1 MVPASRSVRKNGK
14 DAEFSMDTENVMRGI
29 IDMHIHAAPDVRA
42 RRLDDLEL
50 MEESVKRGVRAIVLK
65 SHNVPTADRAY
76 LVNRVCAKKYPDAD
90 FTAFGGL
97 CLNRPV
103 GGLNPDAAETALKL
117 GAKVIWLPTN
127 TAENHLRKN
136 GKDPAKGVAVVRD
149 GKVVPE
155 LQDIFALVKQYDAV
169 LATGHIGAEEC
180 FPVVEAARA
189 AGVEKI
195 VITHPEFWV
204 VGMTP
209 EQQADIVRRYD
220 VLLESVYAQPINGGY
235 KINIE
240 DNIKAMQAIGP
251 EHFVISTDSGQTVN
265 PYWYESYTTYYK
277 AAAAVFTP
285 QQMQKMTHDN
295 PAWLLGIQNKTEA

>member
-1 MVPASRSVRKNGK
+1 MP
-14 DAEFSMDTENVMRGI
+14 
-29 IDMHIHAAPDVRA
+29 
-42 RRLDDLEL
+42 
-50 MEESVKRGVRAIVLK
+50 VLK

-76 LVNRVCAKKYPDAD
+76 LVNRVAAEKYPDVK

-103 GGLNPDAAETALKL
+103 GGLNPDAAETSLKL

-127 TAENHLRKN
+127 TAENHYRKN
-136 GKDPAKGVAVVRD
+136 GKDPSTGVVVTRD
-149 GKVVPE
+149 GKAVDE
-155 LQDIFALVKQYDAV
+155 LQDIFALVKQYNAV

-209 EQQADIVRRYD
+209 EQQADIVRKYD
-220 VLLESVYAQPINGGY
+220 VLLESVYAQPVNGSY
-235 KINIE
+235 KINIP
-240 DNIKAMQAIGP
+240 DNIAAMKAIGP

-265 PYWYESYTTYYK
+265 PYWYESYTTYFK
-277 AAAAVFTP
+277 AVSEVFTSE
-285 QQMQKMTHDN
+285 QVRKMTHDN
-295 PAWLLGIQNKTEA
+295 PAWLLDIDQ

>member
-1 MVPASRSVRKNGK
+1 M
-14 DAEFSMDTENVMRGI
+14 ENAMQGI

-42 RRLDDLEL
+42 RKLDDLEL
-50 MEESVKRGVRAIVLK
+50 MEASVQRGVRAIVLK

-76 LVNRVCAKKYPDAD
+76 LVNRVAAEKYPDVK

-103 GGLNPDAAETALKL
+103 GGLNPDAAETSLKL

-127 TAENHLRKN
+127 TAENHYRKN
-136 GKDPAKGVAVVRD
+136 GKEPSKGVVVTRD
-149 GKVVPE
+149 GKAVDE
-155 LQDIFALVKQYDAV
+155 LQDIFALVKQYNAV

-209 EQQADIVRRYD
+209 EQQADIVRKYD
-220 VLLESVYAQPINGGY
+220 VLLESVYAQPVNGSY
-235 KINIE
+235 KINIP
-240 DNIKAMQAIGP
+240 DNIAAMKAIGP

-265 PYWYESYTTYYK
+265 PYWYESYTTYFK
-277 AAAAVFTP
+277 AVSEVFTSE
-285 QQMQKMTHDN
+285 QVRRMTHDN
-295 PAWLLGIQNKTEA
+295 PAWLLDIDQ

>member
-1 MVPASRSVRKNGK
+1 M
-14 DAEFSMDTENVMRGI
+14 ENVMQGI

-42 RRLDDLEL
+42 RKLDDLEL
-50 MEESVKRGVRAIVLK
+50 MEASVQRGVRAIVLK

-76 LVNRVCAKKYPDAD
+76 LVNRVAAEKYPDVK

-103 GGLNPDAAETALKL
+103 GGLNPDAVETSLKQ

-127 TAENHLRKN
+127 TAENHNRKN
-136 GKDPAKGVAVVRD
+136 GKDCSTGVVVTRD
-149 GKVVPE
+149 GKAVDE
-155 LQDIFALVKQYDAV
+155 LQDIFALVKQYNAV

-180 FPVVEAARA
+180 FPVVEAARV

-209 EQQADIVRRYD
+209 EQQADIVRKYD
-220 VLLESVYAQPINGGY
+220 VLLESVYAQPVNGSY
-235 KINIE
+235 KINIP
-240 DNIKAMQAIGP
+240 DNIAAMKAIGP

-265 PYWYESYTTYYK
+265 PYWYESYTTYFK
-277 AAAAVFTP
+277 AVSEVFTSE
-285 QQMQKMTHDN
+285 QVRKMTHDN
-295 PAWLLGIQNKTEA
+295 PAWLLDIDQ

>member
-1 MVPASRSVRKNGK
+1 M
-14 DAEFSMDTENVMRGI
+14 ENVMQGI

-42 RRLDDLEL
+42 RKLDDLEL
-50 MEESVKRGVRAIVLK
+50 MEASVQRGVRAIVLK

-76 LVNRVCAKKYPDAD
+76 LVNRVAAEKYPDVK

-97 CLNRPV
+97 CLNHPV
-103 GGLNPDAAETALKL
+103 GGLNPDAVETSLKL

-127 TAENHLRKN
+127 TAENHYRKN
-136 GKDPAKGVAVVRD
+136 GKDPSNGVVVTRD
-149 GKVVPE
+149 GKAVDE
-155 LQDIFALVKQYDAV
+155 LQDIFALVKQYNAV

-209 EQQADIVRRYD
+209 EQQADIVRKYD
-220 VLLESVYAQPINGGY
+220 VLLESVYAQPVNGSY
-235 KINIE
+235 KINIP
-240 DNIKAMQAIGP
+240 DNIAAMKAIGP

-265 PYWYESYTTYYK
+265 PYWYESYTTYFK
-277 AAAAVFTP
+277 AVSEVFTSE
-285 QQMQKMTHDN
+285 QVRRMTHDN
-295 PAWLLGIQNKTEA
+295 PAWLLDIDQ

>member
-1 MVPASRSVRKNGK
+1 M
-14 DAEFSMDTENVMRGI
+14 ENVMQGI

-42 RRLDDLEL
+42 RKLDDLEL
-50 MEESVKRGVRAIVLK
+50 MEASVQRGVRAIVLK

-76 LVNRVCAKKYPDAD
+76 LVNRVAAEKYPDVK

-103 GGLNPDAAETALKL
+103 GGLNPDAAETSLKL

-127 TAENHLRKN
+127 TAENHYRKN
-136 GKDPAKGVAVVRD
+136 GKDPSTGVVVTRD
-149 GKVVPE
+149 GKAVDE
-155 LQDIFALVKQYDAV
+155 LQDIFALVKQYNAV

-209 EQQADIVRRYD
+209 EQQADIVRKYD
-220 VLLESVYAQPINGGY
+220 VLLESVYAQPVNGSY
-235 KINIE
+235 KINIP
-240 DNIKAMQAIGP
+240 DNIAAMKAIGP

-265 PYWYESYTTYYK
+265 PYWYESYTTYFK
-277 AAAAVFTP
+277 AVSEVFTSE
-285 QQMQKMTHDN
+285 QVRKMTHDN
-295 PAWLLGIQNKTEA
+295 PAWLLDIDQ

>member
-1 MVPASRSVRKNGK
+1 M
-14 DAEFSMDTENVMRGI
+14 ENVMQGI

-42 RRLDDLEL
+42 RKLDDLEL
-50 MEESVKRGVRAIVLK
+50 MEASVQRGVRAIVLK

-76 LVNRVCAKKYPDAD
+76 LVNRVAAEKYPDVK
-90 FTAFGGL
+90 FTVFGGL
-97 CLNRPV
+97 CLNHPV
-103 GGLNPDAAETALKL
+103 GGLNPDAVETSLKL

-127 TAENHLRKN
+127 TAENHYRKN
-136 GKDPAKGVAVVRD
+136 GKDPSKGVVVTRD
-149 GKVVPE
+149 GKAVDE
-155 LQDIFALVKQYDAV
+155 LQDIFALVKQYNAV

-209 EQQADIVRRYD
+209 EQQADIVRKYD
-220 VLLESVYAQPINGGY
+220 VLLESVYAQPVNGSY
-235 KINIE
+235 KINIP
-240 DNIKAMQAIGP
+240 DNIAAMKAIGP

-265 PYWYESYTTYYK
+265 PYWYESYTKYFK
-277 AAAAVFTP
+277 AVSEVFTSE
-285 QQMQKMTHDN
+285 QVRRMTHDN
-295 PAWLLGIQNKTEA
+295 PAWLLDIDQ

>member
-1 MVPASRSVRKNGK
+1 M
-14 DAEFSMDTENVMRGI
+14 ENVMQGI

-42 RRLDDLEL
+42 RKLDDLEL
-50 MEESVKRGVRAIVLK
+50 MEASVQRGVRAIVLK

-76 LVNRVCAKKYPDAD
+76 LVNRVAAEKYPDVK

-103 GGLNPDAAETALKL
+103 GGLNPDAVETSLKL

-127 TAENHLRKN
+127 TAENHYRTN
-136 GKDPAKGVAVVRD
+136 GKDSSTGVVVTRD
-149 GKVVPE
+149 GKAVDE
-155 LQDIFALVKQYDAV
+155 LQDIFALVKQYNAV

-180 FPVVEAARA
+180 FPVVEAARV

-209 EQQADIVRRYD
+209 EQQADIVRKYD
-220 VLLESVYAQPINGGY
+220 VLLESVYAQPVNGSY
-235 KINIE
+235 KINIP
-240 DNIKAMQAIGP
+240 DNIAAMKAIGP

-265 PYWYESYTTYYK
+265 PYWYESYTTYFK
-277 AAAAVFTP
+277 AVSEVFTSE
-285 QQMQKMTHDN
+285 QVRKMTHDN
-295 PAWLLGIQNKTEA
+295 PAWLLDIDQ

>member
-1 MVPASRSVRKNGK
+1 M
-14 DAEFSMDTENVMRGI
+14 ENVMQGI

-42 RRLDDLEL
+42 RKLDDLEL
-50 MEESVKRGVRAIVLK
+50 MEASVQRGVRAIVLK

-76 LVNRVCAKKYPDAD
+76 LVNRVAAEKYPDVK

-103 GGLNPDAAETALKL
+103 GGLNPDAVETSLKL

-127 TAENHLRKN
+127 TAENHYRKN
-136 GKDPAKGVAVVRD
+136 GKDPSKGVVVTRD
-149 GKVVPE
+149 GKAVDE
-155 LQDIFALVKQYDAV
+155 LQDIFALVKQYNAV

-209 EQQADIVRRYD
+209 EQQADIVRKYD
-220 VLLESVYAQPINGGY
+220 VLLESVYAQPVNSSY
-235 KINIE
+235 KINIP
-240 DNIKAMQAIGP
+240 DNIAAMKAIGP

-265 PYWYESYTTYYK
+265 PYWYESYTTYFK
-277 AAAAVFTP
+277 AVSEVFTSE
-285 QQMQKMTHDN
+285 QVRRMTHDN
-295 PAWLLGIQNKTEA
+295 PAWLLDIDQ

>member
-1 MVPASRSVRKNGK
+1 M
-14 DAEFSMDTENVMRGI
+14 ENVMQGI

-42 RRLDDLEL
+42 RKLDDLEL
-50 MEESVKRGVRAIVLK
+50 MEASVQRGVRAIVLK

-76 LVNRVCAKKYPDAD
+76 LVNRVAAEKYPDVK

-103 GGLNPDAAETALKL
+103 GGLNPDAVETSLKL

-127 TAENHLRKN
+127 TAENHYRKN
-136 GKDPAKGVAVVRD
+136 GKDPSQGVVVTRD
-149 GKVVPE
+149 GKAVDE
-155 LQDIFALVKQYDAV
+155 LQDIFALVKQYNAV

-209 EQQADIVRRYD
+209 EQQADIVRKYD
-220 VLLESVYAQPINGGY
+220 VLLESVYAQPVNGSY
-235 KINIE
+235 KINIP
-240 DNIKAMQAIGP
+240 DNIAAMKAIGP

-265 PYWYESYTTYYK
+265 PYWYESYTTYFK
-277 AAAAVFTP
+277 AVSEVFTSE
-285 QQMQKMTHDN
+285 QVRKMTHDN
-295 PAWLLGIQNKTEA
+295 PAWLLDIDQ

>member
-1 MVPASRSVRKNGK
+1 M
-14 DAEFSMDTENVMRGI
+14 ENAMQGI

-42 RRLDDLEL
+42 RKLDDLEL
-50 MEESVKRGVRAIVLK
+50 MEASVQRGVRAIVLK

-76 LVNRVCAKKYPDAD
+76 LVNRVAKEKYPEAN

-103 GGLNPDAAETALKL
+103 GGLNPDAVETSLKL

-127 TAENHLRKN
+127 TAENHLHKN
-136 GKDPAKGVAVVRD
+136 GKDPSKGVKVLENGRVVD
-149 GKVVPE
+149 A
-155 LQDIFALVKQYDAV
+155 LQDVFALVKQYNAV

-204 VGMTP
+204 VGMTQA
-209 EQQADIVRRYD
+209 QQAEIVKKYD
-220 VLLESVYAQPINGGY
+220 VLLESVYAQPVNGGY
-235 KINIE
+235 KINIP
-240 DNIKAMQAIGP
+240 DNIAAMQAIGP
-251 EHFVISTDSGQTVN
+251 EHFVLSTDSGQTVN
-265 PYWYESYTTYYK
+265 PYWYESYTTYFN
-277 AAAAVFTP
+277 AVSEVFTP
-285 QQMQKMTHDN
+285 EQVRKMTHDN
-295 PAWLLGIQNKTEA
+295 PAWLLDIDQ

>member
-1 MVPASRSVRKNGK
+1 M
-14 DAEFSMDTENVMRGI
+14 ENVMQGI

-42 RRLDDLEL
+42 RKLDDLEL
-50 MEESVKRGVRAIVLK
+50 MEASVQRGVRAIVLK

-76 LVNRVCAKKYPDAD
+76 LVNRVAAEKYPDVK

-103 GGLNPDAAETALKL
+103 GGLNPDAVETSLKL

-127 TAENHLRKN
+127 TAENHYRKN
-136 GKDPAKGVAVVRD
+136 GKDPSKGVVVTRD
-149 GKVVPE
+149 GKAVDE
-155 LQDIFALVKQYDAV
+155 LQDIFALVKQYNAV

-180 FPVVEAARA
+180 FPVVEAARG

-209 EQQADIVRRYD
+209 EQQADIVRKYD
-220 VLLESVYAQPINGGY
+220 VLLESVYAQPVNGSY
-235 KINIE
+235 KINIP
-240 DNIKAMQAIGP
+240 DNIAAMKAIGP

-265 PYWYESYTTYYK
+265 PYWYESYTTYFK
-277 AAAAVFTP
+277 AVSEVFTSE
-285 QQMQKMTHDN
+285 QVRRMTHDN
-295 PAWLLGIQNKTEA
+295 PAWLLDIDQ

>member
-1 MVPASRSVRKNGK
+1 M
-14 DAEFSMDTENVMRGI
+14 ENVMQGI

-42 RRLDDLEL
+42 RKLDDLEL
-50 MEESVKRGVRAIVLK
+50 MEASVQRGVRAIVLK

-76 LVNRVCAKKYPDAD
+76 LVNRVAAEKYPDVK

-103 GGLNPDAAETALKL
+103 GGLNPDAVETSLKL

-127 TAENHLRKN
+127 TAENHYRKN
-136 GKDPAKGVAVVRD
+136 GNDPSPGVVVTRD
-149 GKVVPE
+149 GKAVDE
-155 LQDIFALVKQYDAV
+155 LQDIFALVKQYNAV

-209 EQQADIVRRYD
+209 EQQADIVRKYD
-220 VLLESVYAQPINGGY
+220 VLLESVYAQPVNGSY
-235 KINIE
+235 KINIP
-240 DNIKAMQAIGP
+240 DNIAAMKAIGP

-265 PYWYESYTTYYK
+265 PYWYESYTTYFK
-277 AAAAVFTP
+277 AVSEVFTSE
-285 QQMQKMTHDN
+285 QVRRMTHDN
-295 PAWLLGIQNKTEA
+295 PAWLLDIDQ

>member
-1 MVPASRSVRKNGK
+1 M
-14 DAEFSMDTENVMRGI
+14 ENVMQGI

-42 RRLDDLEL
+42 RKLDDLEL
-50 MEESVKRGVRAIVLK
+50 MEASVQRGVRAIVLK

-76 LVNRVCAKKYPDAD
+76 LVNRVAAEKYPDVK
-90 FTAFGGL
+90 FTASGGL

-103 GGLNPDAAETALKL
+103 GGLNPDAVETSLKL

-127 TAENHLRKN
+127 TAENHYRKN
-136 GKDPAKGVAVVRD
+136 GKDSSTGVVVTRD
-149 GKVVPE
+149 GKAVDE
-155 LQDIFALVKQYDAV
+155 LQDIFALVKQYNAV

-180 FPVVEAARA
+180 FPVVEAARV

-209 EQQADIVRRYD
+209 EQQADIVRKYD
-220 VLLESVYAQPINGGY
+220 VLLESVYAQPVNGSY
-235 KINIE
+235 KINIP
-240 DNIKAMQAIGP
+240 DNIAAMKAIGP

-265 PYWYESYTTYYK
+265 PYWYESYTTYFK
-277 AAAAVFTP
+277 AVSEVFTSE
-285 QQMQKMTHDN
+285 QVRKMTHDN
-295 PAWLLGIQNKTEA
+295 PAWLLDIDQ

>member
-1 MVPASRSVRKNGK
+1 M
-14 DAEFSMDTENVMRGI
+14 ENAMQGI

-42 RRLDDLEL
+42 RKLDDLEL
-50 MEESVKRGVRAIVLK
+50 MEASVQRGVRAIVLK

-76 LVNRVCAKKYPDAD
+76 LVNRVAAEKYPDVK

-103 GGLNPDAAETALKL
+103 GGLNPDAAETSLKL

-127 TAENHLRKN
+127 TAENHYRKN
-136 GKDPAKGVAVVRD
+136 GKDPSTGVVVTRD
-149 GKVVPE
+149 GKAVDE
-155 LQDIFALVKQYDAV
+155 LQDIFALVKQYNAV

-209 EQQADIVRRYD
+209 EQQADIVRKYD
-220 VLLESVYAQPINGGY
+220 VLLESVYTQPVNGSY
-235 KINIE
+235 KINIP
-240 DNIKAMQAIGP
+240 DNIAAMKAIGP

-265 PYWYESYTTYYK
+265 PYWYESYTTYFK
-277 AAAAVFTP
+277 AVSEVFTSE
-285 QQMQKMTHDN
+285 QVRRMTHDN
-295 PAWLLGIQNKTEA
+295 PAWLLDIDQ

>member
-1 MVPASRSVRKNGK
+1 M
-14 DAEFSMDTENVMRGI
+14 ENVMQGI

-42 RRLDDLEL
+42 RKLDDLEL
-50 MEESVKRGVRAIVLK
+50 MEASVQRGVRAIVLK
-65 SHNVPTADRAY
+65 SHNFPTADRAY
-76 LVNRVCAKKYPDAD
+76 LVNRVAAEKYPDAK

-97 CLNRPV
+97 CLNHPV
-103 GGLNPDAAETALKL
+103 GGLNPDAVETSLKL

-127 TAENHLRKN
+127 TAENHYRKN
-136 GKDPAKGVAVVRD
+136 GKDPSKGVVVTCD
-149 GKVVPE
+149 GKAVDE
-155 LQDIFALVKQYDAV
+155 LQDIFALVKQYNAV

-209 EQQADIVRRYD
+209 EQQADIVRKYD
-220 VLLESVYAQPINGGY
+220 VLLESVYAQPVNGGY
-235 KINIE
+235 KINIP
-240 DNIKAMQAIGP
+240 DNIAAMKAIGP

-265 PYWYESYTTYYK
+265 PYWYESYTTYFK
-277 AAAAVFTP
+277 AVSEAFTP
-285 QQMQKMTHDN
+285 EQVCKMTHDN
-295 PAWLLGIQNKTEA
+295 PAWLLDIDQ

>member
-1 MVPASRSVRKNGK
+1 M
-14 DAEFSMDTENVMRGI
+14 ENVMQGI

-42 RRLDDLEL
+42 RKLDDLEL
-50 MEESVKRGVRAIVLK
+50 MEASVQRGVRAIVLK

-76 LVNRVCAKKYPDAD
+76 LVNRVAAEKYPDVK

-103 GGLNPDAAETALKL
+103 GGLNPDAVETSLKL

-127 TAENHLRKN
+127 TAENHYRKN
-136 GKDPAKGVAVVRD
+136 GKDPSKGVVVTRD
-149 GKVVPE
+149 GKAVDE
-155 LQDIFALVKQYDAV
+155 LQDIFALVKQYNAV

-209 EQQADIVRRYD
+209 EQQADIVRKYD
-220 VLLESVYAQPINGGY
+220 VLLESVYAQPVNGSY
-235 KINIE
+235 KINIP
-240 DNIKAMQAIGP
+240 DNIAAMKAIGP
-251 EHFVISTDSGQTVN
+251 ERFVISTDSGQTVN
-265 PYWYESYTTYYK
+265 PYWYESYTTYFK
-277 AAAAVFTP
+277 AVSEVFTSE
-285 QQMQKMTHDN
+285 QVRRMTHDN
-295 PAWLLGIQNKTEA
+295 PAWLLDIDQ

>member
-1 MVPASRSVRKNGK
+1 M
-14 DAEFSMDTENVMRGI
+14 ENVMQGI

-42 RRLDDLEL
+42 RKLDDLEL
-50 MEESVKRGVRAIVLK
+50 MEASVQRGVRAIVLK

-76 LVNRVCAKKYPDAD
+76 LVNRVAAEKYPDVK

-103 GGLNPDAAETALKL
+103 GGLNPDAVETSLKL

-127 TAENHLRKN
+127 TAENHYRKN
-136 GKDPAKGVAVVRD
+136 GKAPSKGVVVTRD
-149 GKVVPE
+149 GKAVDE
-155 LQDIFALVKQYDAV
+155 LQDIFALVKQYNAV

-195 VITHPEFWV
+195 VVTHPEFWV

-209 EQQADIVRRYD
+209 EQQADIVRKYD
-220 VLLESVYAQPINGGY
+220 VLLESVYAQPVNGGY
-235 KINIE
+235 KINIP
-240 DNIKAMQAIGP
+240 DNIAAMKAIGP

-265 PYWYESYTTYYK
+265 PYWYESYTTYFK
-277 AAAAVFTP
+277 AVSEVFTSE
-285 QQMQKMTHDN
+285 QVRRMTHDN
-295 PAWLLGIQNKTEA
+295 PAWLLDIDQ

>member
-1 MVPASRSVRKNGK
+1 M
-14 DAEFSMDTENVMRGI
+14 ENVMQGI

-42 RRLDDLEL
+42 RKLDDLEL
-50 MEESVKRGVRAIVLK
+50 MESSVQRGVRAIVLK

-76 LVNRVCAKKYPDAD
+76 LVNRVAAEKYPDVK

-97 CLNRPV
+97 CLNHPA
-103 GGLNPDAAETALKL
+103 GGLNPDAVETSLKL

-127 TAENHLRKN
+127 TAENHYRKN
-136 GKDPAKGVAVVRD
+136 GKDPSKGVVVTRD
-149 GKVVPE
+149 GKAVDE
-155 LQDIFALVKQYDAV
+155 LQDIFALVKQYNAV

-209 EQQADIVRRYD
+209 EQQADIVRKYD
-220 VLLESVYAQPINGGY
+220 VLLESVYAQPVNGGY
-235 KINIE
+235 KINIP
-240 DNIKAMQAIGP
+240 DNIAAMKAIGP

-265 PYWYESYTTYYK
+265 PYWYESYTTYFK
-277 AAAAVFTP
+277 AVSEVFTSE
-285 QQMQKMTHDN
+285 QVRKMTHDN
-295 PAWLLGIQNKTEA
+295 PAWLLDIDQ

>member
-1 MVPASRSVRKNGK
+1 M
-14 DAEFSMDTENVMRGI
+14 ENVMQGI

-42 RRLDDLEL
+42 RKLDDLEL
-50 MEESVKRGVRAIVLK
+50 MEASVQRGVRAIVLK

-76 LVNRVCAKKYPDAD
+76 LVNRVAAEKYPDVK

-103 GGLNPDAAETALKL
+103 GGLNPDAVETSLKL

-127 TAENHLRKN
+127 TAENHYRKN
-136 GKDPAKGVAVVRD
+136 GKDPSQGVVVTRD
-149 GKVVPE
+149 GKAVDE
-155 LQDIFALVKQYDAV
+155 LQDIFALVKQYNAV

-209 EQQADIVRRYD
+209 EQQADIVRKYD
-220 VLLESVYAQPINGGY
+220 VLLESVYAQPVNGSY
-235 KINIE
+235 KINIP
-240 DNIKAMQAIGP
+240 DNIAAMKAIGP

-265 PYWYESYTTYYK
+265 PYWYESYTTYFK
-277 AAAAVFTP
+277 AVSEVFTSE
-285 QQMQKMTHDN
+285 QVRRMTHDN
-295 PAWLLGIQNKTEA
+295 PAWLLDIDQ

>member
-1 MVPASRSVRKNGK
+1 M
-14 DAEFSMDTENVMRGI
+14 ENVMQGI

-42 RRLDDLEL
+42 RKLDDLEL
-50 MEESVKRGVRAIVLK
+50 MEASVQRGVRAIVLK

-76 LVNRVCAKKYPDAD
+76 LVNRVAAEKYPDVK

-103 GGLNPDAAETALKL
+103 GGLNPDAVETSLKL

-127 TAENHLRKN
+127 TAENHYRKN
-136 GKDPAKGVAVVRD
+136 GKEPSKGVVVTRD
-149 GKVVPE
+149 GKVVDE
-155 LQDIFALVKQYDAV
+155 LQDIFALVKQYNAV

-209 EQQADIVRRYD
+209 EQQADIVRKYD
-220 VLLESVYAQPINGGY
+220 VLLESVYAQPVNGSY
-235 KINIE
+235 KINIP
-240 DNIKAMQAIGP
+240 DNIAAMKAIGP

-265 PYWYESYTTYYK
+265 PYWYESYTTYFK
-277 AAAAVFTP
+277 AVSEVFTSE
-285 QQMQKMTHDN
+285 QVRRMTHDN
-295 PAWLLGIQNKTEA
+295 PAWLLDIDQ

>member
-1 MVPASRSVRKNGK
+1 M
-14 DAEFSMDTENVMRGI
+14 ENVMQGI

-42 RRLDDLEL
+42 RKLDDLEL
-50 MEESVKRGVRAIVLK
+50 MEASVQRGVRAIVLK

-76 LVNRVCAKKYPDAD
+76 LVNRVAAEKYPDVK

-103 GGLNPDAAETALKL
+103 GGLNPDAVETSLKL

-127 TAENHLRKN
+127 TAENHYRKN
-136 GKDPAKGVAVVRD
+136 GKDYSTGVVVTRD
-149 GKVVPE
+149 GKAVDE
-155 LQDIFALVKQYDAV
+155 LQDIFALVKQYNAV

-209 EQQADIVRRYD
+209 EQQADIVRKYD
-220 VLLESVYAQPINGGY
+220 VLLESVYAQPVNGSY
-235 KINIE
+235 KINIP
-240 DNIKAMQAIGP
+240 DNIAAMKAIGP

-265 PYWYESYTTYYK
+265 PYWYESYTTYFK
-277 AAAAVFTP
+277 AVSEVFTSE
-285 QQMQKMTHDN
+285 QVRRMTHDN
-295 PAWLLGIQNKTEA
+295 PAWLLDIDQ

>member
-1 MVPASRSVRKNGK
+1 M
-14 DAEFSMDTENVMRGI
+14 ENAMQGI

-42 RRLDDLEL
+42 RKLDDLEL
-50 MEESVKRGVRAIVLK
+50 MEASVQRGVRAIVLK

-76 LVNRVCAKKYPDAD
+76 LVNRVAAEKYPDVK

-103 GGLNPDAAETALKL
+103 GGLNPDAAETSLKL

-127 TAENHLRKN
+127 TAENHYRKN
-136 GKDPAKGVAVVRD
+136 GKDPSTGVVVTRD
-149 GKVVPE
+149 GKAVDE
-155 LQDIFALVKQYDAV
+155 LQDIFALVKQYNAV

-209 EQQADIVRRYD
+209 EQQADIVRKYD
-220 VLLESVYAQPINGGY
+220 VLLESVYAQPVNGSY
-235 KINIE
+235 KINIP
-240 DNIKAMQAIGP
+240 DNIAAMKAIGP
-251 EHFVISTDSGQTVN
+251 EHFVLSTDSGQTVN
-265 PYWYESYTTYYK
+265 PYWYESYTTYFK
-277 AAAAVFTP
+277 AVSEVFTSE
-285 QQMQKMTHDN
+285 QVRRMTHDN
-295 PAWLLGIQNKTEA
+295 PAWLLDIDQ

>member
-1 MVPASRSVRKNGK
+1 M
-14 DAEFSMDTENVMRGI
+14 ENVMQGI

-42 RRLDDLEL
+42 RKLDDLEL
-50 MEESVKRGVRAIVLK
+50 MESSVQRGVRAIVLK

-76 LVNRVCAKKYPDAD
+76 LVNRVAAEKYPDVK
-90 FTAFGGL
+90 FTAFGEL

-103 GGLNPDAAETALKL
+103 GGLNPDAVETSLKL

-127 TAENHLRKN
+127 TAENHYRKN
-136 GKDPAKGVAVVRD
+136 GKDPSKGVVVTRD
-149 GKVVPE
+149 GKAVDE
-155 LQDIFALVKQYDAV
+155 LQDIFALVKQYNAV

-209 EQQADIVRRYD
+209 EQQADIVRKYD
-220 VLLESVYAQPINGGY
+220 VLLESVYAQPVNGGY
-235 KINIE
+235 KINIP
-240 DNIKAMQAIGP
+240 DNIAAMKAIGP

-265 PYWYESYTTYYK
+265 PYWYESYTTYFK
-277 AAAAVFTP
+277 AVSEVFTSE
-285 QQMQKMTHDN
+285 QVRKMTHDN
-295 PAWLLGIQNKTEA
+295 PAWLLDIDQ

>member
-1 MVPASRSVRKNGK
+1 M
-14 DAEFSMDTENVMRGI
+14 ENVMQGI

-42 RRLDDLEL
+42 RKLDDLEL
-50 MEESVKRGVRAIVLK
+50 MEASVQRGVRAIVLK

-76 LVNRVCAKKYPDAD
+76 LVNRVAAEKYPDVK

-97 CLNRPV
+97 CLNHPV
-103 GGLNPDAAETALKL
+103 GGLNPDAVETSLKL

-127 TAENHLRKN
+127 TAENHYRKN
-136 GKDPAKGVAVVRD
+136 GKAPSKGVVVTRD
-149 GKVVPE
+149 GKAVDE
-155 LQDIFALVKQYDAV
+155 LQDIFALVKQYNAV

-209 EQQADIVRRYD
+209 EQQADIVRKYD
-220 VLLESVYAQPINGGY
+220 VLLESVYAQPVNGSY
-235 KINIE
+235 KINIP
-240 DNIKAMQAIGP
+240 DNIAAMKAIGP

-265 PYWYESYTTYYK
+265 PYWYESYTTYFK
-277 AAAAVFTP
+277 AVSEAFTSE
-285 QQMQKMTHDN
+285 QVRKMTHDN
-295 PAWLLGIQNKTEA
+295 PAWLLDIDQ

>member
-1 MVPASRSVRKNGK
+1 M
-14 DAEFSMDTENVMRGI
+14 ENVMQGI

-42 RRLDDLEL
+42 RKLDDLEL
-50 MEESVKRGVRAIVLK
+50 MEASVQRGVRAIVLK

-76 LVNRVCAKKYPDAD
+76 LVNRVAAEKHPDVK

-97 CLNRPV
+97 CLNHPV
-103 GGLNPDAAETALKL
+103 GGLNPDAVETSLKL

-127 TAENHLRKN
+127 TAENHYRKN
-136 GKDPAKGVAVVRD
+136 GKDPSQGVVVTRD
-149 GKVVPE
+149 GKAVDE
-155 LQDIFALVKQYDAV
+155 LQDIFALVKQYNAV

-209 EQQADIVRRYD
+209 EQQADIVRKYD
-220 VLLESVYAQPINGGY
+220 VLLESVYAQPVNGGY
-235 KINIE
+235 KINIP
-240 DNIKAMQAIGP
+240 DNIAAMKAIGP
-251 EHFVISTDSGQTVN
+251 ERFVISTDSGQTVN
-265 PYWYESYTTYYK
+265 PYWYESYTTYFK
-277 AAAAVFTP
+277 AVSEAFTSE
-285 QQMQKMTHDN
+285 QVRKMTHDN
-295 PAWLLGIQNKTEA
+295 PAWLLDIDQ

>member
-1 MVPASRSVRKNGK
+1 M
-14 DAEFSMDTENVMRGI
+14 ENVMQGI

-42 RRLDDLEL
+42 RKLDDLEL
-50 MEESVKRGVRAIVLK
+50 MEASVQRGVRAIVLK

-76 LVNRVCAKKYPDAD
+76 LVNRVAAEKYPDVK

-103 GGLNPDAAETALKL
+103 GGLNPDAVETSLKL

-127 TAENHLRKN
+127 TAENHYRKN
-136 GKDPAKGVAVVRD
+136 GKAPSKGVVVTRD
-149 GKVVPE
+149 GKAVDE
-155 LQDIFALVKQYDAV
+155 LQDIFALVKQYNAV

-180 FPVVEAARA
+180 FPVVEAART

-204 VGMTP
+204 VGMTQ
-209 EQQADIVRRYD
+209 EQQAEIVKKYD
-220 VLLESVYAQPINGGY
+220 VLLESVYAQPVNGSY
-235 KINIE
+235 KINIP
-240 DNIKAMQAIGP
+240 DNIAAMKAIGP

-265 PYWYESYTTYYK
+265 PYWYESYTTYFK
-277 AAAAVFTP
+277 AVSEVFTSE
-285 QQMQKMTHDN
+285 QVRKMTHDN
-295 PAWLLGIQNKTEA
+295 PAWLLDIDQ

>member
-1 MVPASRSVRKNGK
+1 M
-14 DAEFSMDTENVMRGI
+14 ENVMQGI
-29 IDMHIHAAPDVRA
+29 IDMHIHAGPDVRA
-42 RRLDDLEL
+42 RKLDDFEL
-50 MEESVKRGVRAIVLK
+50 MEASVQRGVRAIVLK

-76 LVNRVCAKKYPDAD
+76 LVNRVAAEKYPDVK

-103 GGLNPDAAETALKL
+103 GGLNPDAVETSLKL

-127 TAENHLRKN
+127 TAENHYRKN
-136 GKDPAKGVAVVRD
+136 GKEPSKGVVVTRD
-149 GKVVPE
+149 GKVVDE
-155 LQDIFALVKQYDAV
+155 LQDIFALVKQYNAV

-189 AGVEKI
+189 AGVKKI

-209 EQQADIVRRYD
+209 EQQADIVRKYD
-220 VLLESVYAQPINGGY
+220 VLLESVYAQPVNGSY
-235 KINIE
+235 KINIP
-240 DNIKAMQAIGP
+240 DNIAAMKAIGP

-265 PYWYESYTTYYK
+265 PYWYESYTTYFK
-277 AAAAVFTP
+277 AVSEVFTSE
-285 QQMQKMTHDN
+285 QVRRMTHDN
-295 PAWLLGIQNKTEA
+295 PAWLLDIDQ

>member
-1 MVPASRSVRKNGK
+1 M
-14 DAEFSMDTENVMRGI
+14 ENVMQGI

-42 RRLDDLEL
+42 RKLDDLEL
-50 MEESVKRGVRAIVLK
+50 MEASVQRGVRAIVLK

-76 LVNRVCAKKYPDAD
+76 LVNRVAAEKYPDVK

-103 GGLNPDAAETALKL
+103 GGLNPDAVETSLKL

-127 TAENHLRKN
+127 TAENHYRKN
-136 GKDPAKGVAVVRD
+136 SKDPSTGVVVTRD
-149 GKVVPE
+149 GKAVDE
-155 LQDIFALVKQYDAV
+155 LQDIFALVKQYNAV

-180 FPVVEAARA
+180 FPVVEAARV

-209 EQQADIVRRYD
+209 EQQADIVRKYD
-220 VLLESVYAQPINGGY
+220 VLLESVYAQPVNGSY
-235 KINIE
+235 KINIP
-240 DNIKAMQAIGP
+240 DNIAAMKAIGP

-265 PYWYESYTTYYK
+265 PYWYESYTTYFK
-277 AAAAVFTP
+277 AVSEVFTSE
-285 QQMQKMTHDN
+285 QVRRMTHDN
-295 PAWLLGIQNKTEA
+295 PAWLLDIDQ

>member
-1 MVPASRSVRKNGK
+1 M
-14 DAEFSMDTENVMRGI
+14 ENAMQGI

-42 RRLDDLEL
+42 RKLDDLEL
-50 MEESVKRGVRAIVLK
+50 MEASVQRGVRAIVLK

-76 LVNRVCAKKYPDAD
+76 LVNRVAAEKYPDVK

-103 GGLNPDAAETALKL
+103 GGLNPDAAETSLKL

-127 TAENHLRKN
+127 TAENHYRKN
-136 GKDPAKGVAVVRD
+136 GKDSSTGVVVTRD
-149 GKVVPE
+149 GKAVDE
-155 LQDIFALVKQYDAV
+155 LQDIFALVKQYNAV

-209 EQQADIVRRYD
+209 EQQADIVRKYD
-220 VLLESVYAQPINGGY
+220 VLLESVYAQPVNGSY
-235 KINIE
+235 KINIP
-240 DNIKAMQAIGP
+240 DNIAAMKAIGP
-251 EHFVISTDSGQTVN
+251 EHFVLSTDSGQTVN
-265 PYWYESYTTYYK
+265 PYWYESYTTYFK
-277 AAAAVFTP
+277 AVSEVFTSE
-285 QQMQKMTHDN
+285 QVRKMTHDN
-295 PAWLLGIQNKTEA
+295 PAWLLDIDQ

>member
-1 MVPASRSVRKNGK
+1 M
-14 DAEFSMDTENVMRGI
+14 ENVMQGI
-29 IDMHIHAAPDVRA
+29 IDMHIHAAPDVRV
-42 RRLDDLEL
+42 RKLDDLEL
-50 MEESVKRGVRAIVLK
+50 MEASVQRGVRAIVLK

-76 LVNRVCAKKYPDAD
+76 LVNRVAAEKYPDVK

-103 GGLNPDAAETALKL
+103 GGLNPDAVETSLKL

-127 TAENHLRKN
+127 TAENHYRKN
-136 GKDPAKGVAVVRD
+136 GKDSSTGVVVTRD
-149 GKVVPE
+149 GKAVDE
-155 LQDIFALVKQYDAV
+155 LQDIFALVKQYNAV

-209 EQQADIVRRYD
+209 EQQADIVRKYD
-220 VLLESVYAQPINGGY
+220 VLLESVYAQPVNGSY
-235 KINIE
+235 KINIP
-240 DNIKAMQAIGP
+240 DNIAAMKAIGP

-265 PYWYESYTTYYK
+265 PYWYESYTTYFK
-277 AAAAVFTP
+277 AVSEVFTSE
-285 QQMQKMTHDN
+285 QVRKMTHDN
-295 PAWLLGIQNKTEA
+295 PAWLLDIDQ